1 MQNWSET
8 ILSQYANSPTIN
20 ALIESINDAI
30 DPSTD
35 IENFYQYVWNVLT
48 AVGSALDDVW
58 GPIVGVS
65 RVLTIPGGNDFGFK
79 EEGIAQGPQ
88 TGQGALPFGQGT
100 MYTGV
105 QATTNYALSDTAFRT
120 LILAKALSNISS
132 CSISTYNTIL
142 MQLFP
147 NRGNAYVSNGG
158 NMNARLTFEFTLQPF
173 ELAIIKQSGALPP
186 PTGVEFEV
194 MEAPRGQ
201 TFGFNEAG
209 AAAAPWNVGVYF
221 AGFS

>member
-8 ILSQYANSPTIN
+8 ILSQYADSPTIN

-35 IENFYQYVWNVLT
+35 IENFYQYVFNVLT

-65 RVLTIPGGNDFGFK
+65 RVLTVPGGNFAGFD
-79 EEGIAQGPQ
+79 EQGVAQGPN

-105 QATTNYALSDTAFRT
+105 PSTGNYALSDTAFRT

-132 CSISTYNTIL
+132 CSINTYNTIL

-158 NMNARLTFEFTLQPF
+158 GMNARLTFEFTLQPF

-186 PTGVEFEV
+186 PTGVQFEV
-194 MEAPRGQ
+194 MQAPRGS
-201 TFGFNEAG
+201 TCGFHEAG
-209 AAAAPWNVGVYF
+209 AYAAPMGSGTFF